1 MADIELKRTLVDRR
15 LYLLDGVGTLRL
27 EGFFSRSATVEA
39 NGDTW
44 RVGRRGFWQRLIEA
58 SDAKGAAV
66 GEFEPNTLRRG
77 GRLRW
82 DGRELTLRPASAW
95 RQRYALADGNRE
107 LAILDGKSWGRRPV
121 KITVDDLGAIEPG
134 LLLFAAFVVRGLAED
149 ADTAAGAGVTTTVP
163 SSG

>member
-1 MADIELKRTLVDRR
+1 
-15 LYLLDGVGTLRL
+15 LRPL
-27 EGFFSRSATVEA
+27 GLFSRSATVEA

-44 RVGRRGFWQRLIEA
+44 QVGRRGFWQRLVEA
-58 SDAKGAAV
+58 SDATGATV
-66 GEFEPNTLRRG
+66 GQFEPNSLRRG

-95 RQRYALADGNRE
+95 RQRYALAEGDRE
-107 LAILDGKSWGRRPV
+107 LAILDGKSWGWRPV
-121 KITVDDLGAIEPG
+121 KVSVDDLGAIDAG

-149 ADTAAGAGVTTTVP
+149 AGSAAGAGASTSVS